1 MTKHFYRD
9 MENLHRDILALS
21 ALVEE
26 MIGNAAKAL
35 RERDPELAAD
45 VIAVDPQVDDREVQI
60 EEFCLKMLALHQ
72 PVAVELRRIATV
84 MKVNNDLER
93 IADLAVNLAERATA
107 LAAHPQFDPPTELDD
122 MITVGTQMVRD
133 AMDAFVNLD
142 SQSAREIC
150 LRDEAVDRQNE
161 DIIEELRALMKADP
175 RSVEPALLCFSA
187 TRHMER
193 IADHATNIAE
203 DVIYLVDGEIIR
215 HNRLDDSTQVSRSTT
230 DAARNGTLE

>member
-26 MIGNAAKAL
+26 MIENAAKAL
-35 RERDPELAAD
+35 RERNAELANE
-45 VIAVDPQVDDREVQI
+45 VIVTDAQVDDREVHI

-93 IADLAVNLAERATA
+93 IADLAVNLAERAIA
-107 LAAHPQFDPPTELDD
+107 LAAHPQFSPPAELDQL
-122 MITVGTQMVRD
+122 ISVSTQMVHD
-133 AMDAFVNLD
+133 ALDSFVNLD
-142 SQSAREIC
+142 SDAARQVC
-150 LRDEAVDRQNE
+150 LRDRKADEQCTE
-161 DIIEELRALMKADP
+161 IINGLCDTMKANPQSVDP
-175 RSVEPALLCFSA
+175 AVLCFSA
-187 TRHMER
+187 ARHMER

-203 DVIYLVDGEIIR
+203 DVIYLVEGDIIR
-215 HNRLDDSTQVSRSTT
+215 HNFANDKSRATT
-230 DAARNGTLE
+230 GVTHENGTME

>member
-9 MENLHRDILALS
+9 MENLHQDILALS

-35 RERDPELAAD
+35 RDRDANLANE
-45 VIAVDPQVDDREVQI
+45 VISIDSQVDDREVQI

-93 IADLAVNLAERATA
+93 IADLAVNLAERAA
-107 LAAHPQFDPPTELDD
+107 SLSGYPQFSPPAELGE
-122 MITVGTQMVRD
+122 MVSVGTQMVRD
-133 AMDAFVNLD
+133 SLDAFVNLD
-142 SQSAREIC
+142 SQAAQEVCIRDQIVDDKNAEI
-150 LRDEAVDRQNE
+150 VDS
-161 DIIEELRALMKADP
+161 LCATMKGDP
-175 RSVEPALLCFSA
+175 HSVEPALLCFSA
-187 TRHMER
+187 ARHMER

-203 DVIYLVDGEIIR
+203 DVIYLVEGEIVR
-215 HNRLDDSTQVSRSTT
+215 HNHSDDSSHLSRSAA
-230 DAARNGTLE
+230 DAVQNGALE